1 MGPAWAQQRER
12 GPRSPAVG
20 MPAPWGQVRQSW
32 GWERQS
38 RGRGALSRR
47 QPRRAAGGPAGPL
60 LRLFTDWL
68 APQEAPENPWP
79 EKAIQISQAARG
91 VGRPCRTKG
100 GQPRRWGG
108 WSARGRCT
116 AGGHGVAEGPQ
127 AVAKPLKEE
136 ARRSGALTPPGPQPQ
151 FPPPAEQKPPPG
163 VSAGQ
168 GASSCA
174 ERRVGAGPRS
184 WPAVAVAT
192 TAVKGG
198 GLSLER
204 CRVSATVV

>member
-1 MGPAWAQQRER
+1 MGPA
-12 GPRSPAVG
+12 PPALG

-32 GWERQS
+32 GWDRQS
-38 RGRGALSRR
+38 RERGALRRR
-47 QPRRAAGGPAGPL
+47 QPRRAAGGPARPL
-60 LRLFTDWL
+60 LCLFTDWL

-116 AGGHGVAEGPQ
+116 AGGHSAAEGPQ

-136 ARRSGALTPPGPQPQ
+136 ARCSGALTPPGPQPQ

-163 VSAGQ
+163 GV
-168 GASSCA
+168 C
-174 ERRVGAGPRS
+174 GAG
-184 WPAVAVAT
+184 
-192 TAVKGG
+192 
-198 GLSLER
+198 GLQHGRTKIRKPPKDKCTSPL
-204 CRVSATVV
+204 